1 MRVQDYLIVEAR
13 LKDEMKNLDGVL
25 ARLTRLGLYPEIAT
39 AAVGGFALTD
49 ENAARIVGSYL
60 QDFYNCFENMAKVV
74 ARSTDGAGQPQGP
87 DWHSELLRQMSTP
100 VRGIRPRLISEETW
114 RTLDEYRRF
123 RHVFRN
129 VYGFVL
135 DAGRTTELL
144 EQLPEAAAGLKRDLA
159 GFMDEMSRALDIPS
173 PGLG

>member
-1 MRVQDYLIVEAR
+1 VQDYLVVEAR
-13 LKDEMKNLDGVL
+13 LKDEMKNFDGVL

-39 AAVGGFALTD
+39 VAVGGFPLTD

-74 ARSTDGAGQPQGP
+74 ARFIDGAGQPQGP
-87 DWHSELLRQMSTP
+87 DWHSELLRQM
-100 VRGIRPRLISEETW
+100 LISEETW

-144 EQLPEAAAGLKRDLA
+144 RQLPEAAAGLKRDLA

-173 PGLG
+173 PGLS